1 MVDHML
7 HIAVGVV
14 RNHSGQVLIARR
26 PDNVPHGGL
35 WEFPG
40 GKIEAGE
47 DVRMALV
54 RELDEELHL
63 SVEHARPLIR
73 IHHEYPDYA
82 VLLDV
87 WQVEAWHGDIHG
99 REGQRIEWVMVEDL
113 RQREFPAANRA
124 IITALQ
130 LPHVYLI
137 TPDLTVYGEQFLY
150 QAEQCLKS
158 GIRLLQ
164 LRCPRLDET
173 GYRALKRELLALCRR
188 HGARLLINA
197 GNPGA
202 ALSDADGIHLPAA
215 RLLQLN
221 QRPLNDS
228 YLVAASCHNR
238 AEVEHACRLGLDFI
252 VVSPIRPTHSHPHAR
267 PLGWDG
273 CRYLSECASVPVY
286 ALGGLS
292 AVDLPRAWQEG
303 AQGIAFI
310 SAVWSAPDPVIAVRE
325 CVDRSRVKSLP

>member
-1 MVDHML
+1 MAEQSV
-7 HIAVGVV
+7 HIAVGVI
-14 RNHSGQVLIARR
+14 RNRSGEVLIARR

-40 GKIEAGE
+40 GKVEAGE
-47 DVRMALV
+47 DVRMALA

-63 SVEHARPLIR
+63 SVERARPLIR
-73 IHHEYPDYA
+73 IHHQYPEYA

-87 WQVEAWHGDIHG
+87 WQIEAWHGDIHG
-99 REGQRIEWVMVEDL
+99 REGQRIEWVMVAGL
-113 RQREFPAANRA
+113 HQREFPAANHA
-124 IITALQ
+124 IIKALQ
-130 LPHVYLI
+130 LPQVYLI
-137 TPDLTVYGEQFLY
+137 TPDQTVYGEQFLH

-158 GIRLLQ
+158 GVRLLQ
-164 LRCPRLDET
+164 LRCPRLDEA
-173 GYRALKRELLALCRR
+173 GYRALKRDLLALCRK
-188 HGARLLINA
+188 HGTRLLINA

-202 ALSDADGIHLPAA
+202 GLSDADGIHLPAV
-215 RLLQLN
+215 RLMQLN
-221 QRPLNDS
+221 QRPLDNR

-252 VVSPIRPTHSHPHAR
+252 VVSPVMPTRSHPHAR
-267 PLGWDG
+267 TLCWDG
-273 CRYLSECASVPVY
+273 FRQLSECSSIPVY

-303 AQGIAFI
+303 AQGIAII

-325 CVDRSRVKSLP
+325 CVDHG